1 MLVVFR
7 HPGGYGDELCPG
19 GLDDSAE
26 GFSGE
31 VGHPDAYLIQ
41 KLLSNNKT
49 AMQAAQDVARTAAG
63 KIGDGL
69 FCQAVVGDHFLIPV
83 ERVFT
88 CTM

>member
-1 MLVVFR
+1 MM
-7 HPGGYGDELCPG
+7 CPKAPS
-19 GLDDSAE
+19 DTNAIC
-26 GFSGE
+26 
-31 VGHPDAYLIQ
+31 IQ

-83 ERVFT
+83 ETVLFHPGALLGIGLGAVHVD
-88 CTM
+88 